1 MRLLALLILLS
12 SCSAGWHIQQA
23 IKKDPSLSDTLRTIT
38 HAVRLIEAPR
48 SDFDFSCLELMR
60 GRVVHLYDTISIDN
74 PSTPLNEERILSA
87 VLRSDTLGNQSIE
100 IKPAPCNERTI
111 MVVEQLPSIPMTNKQ
126 KLKSNIVTFVLGLI
140 IGAGVVVA
148 IVLSLNK

>member
-1 MRLLALLILLS
+1 
-12 SCSAGWHIQQA
+12 
-23 IKKDPSLSDTLRTIT
+23 
-38 HAVRLIEAPR
+38 
-48 SDFDFSCLELMR
+48 MR

-126 KLKSNIVTFVLGLI
+126 KLKIKYRYICSRLDHWRRRGCSNRIKF
-140 IGAGVVVA
+140 
-148 IVLSLNK
+148 K